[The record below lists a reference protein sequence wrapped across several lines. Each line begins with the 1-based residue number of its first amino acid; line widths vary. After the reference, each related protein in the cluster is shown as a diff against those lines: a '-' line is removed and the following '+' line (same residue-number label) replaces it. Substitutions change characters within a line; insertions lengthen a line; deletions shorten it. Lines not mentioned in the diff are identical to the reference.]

1 MRAFSFNRE
10 VRFGDCDPSGIAYF
24 PAYLNILNGVVEE
37 FWTLIGFSWLDLMVA
52 RGIATPTVHI
62 DCDFVRPSRFGDMLT
77 FSLGVGHVG
86 HTSLRL
92 DHVVASTDAIRW
104 RAHQVLVATSMS
116 TRRPLSWP
124 DDVRDTLVRQVCEV
138 DIAEDGHAAGRDQFA
153 RQRHPG
159 HAHGAERGIAARW
172 R

>member
-24 PAYLNILNGVVEE
+24 PAYLNILNGVVE
-37 FWTLIGFSWLDLMVA
+37 WTVIGFSWLDLMVA

-62 DCDFVRPSRFGDMLT
+62 DCDFVRPSRFGACR
-77 FSLGVGHVG
+77 GRG
-86 HTSLRL
+86 LRVR
-92 DHVVASTDAIRW
+92 VVASTDAIRW
-104 RAHQVLVATSMS
+104 RARQVLVATSMS

-138 DIAEDGHAAGRDQFA
+138 DIAEDGHAPGRDQFA
-153 RQRHPG
+153 RQRHLG
-159 HAHGAERGIAARW
+159 HAHGAERGNAARW